1 MLIKELRW
9 KGLLIWPPQ
18 WAEESRKV
26 IEHGLLKSVE
36 ILPLTDLIKI
46 NASYAGTIITGLI
59 LSNEE
64 YQGSLYCKL
73 NENIGKPLKEVANME
88 VYC

>member
-1 MLIKELRW
+1 MLIKELKW

-18 WAEESRKV
+18 WTEESPRV
-26 IEHGLLKSVE
+26 IEDGLLKSVE
-36 ILPLTDLIKI
+36 MLPLTDLIKI

-59 LSNEE
+59 LSDEE
-64 YQGSLYCKL
+64 YKGSLYCKL
-73 NENIGKPLKEVANME
+73 NENIGKPLKEVANIE